1 MSPQNLAGFIILLA
15 LSLALTFA
23 IWASASRSLESLLN
37 QVLKLPDG
45 TRFYLRSFLIG
56 LLLAA
61 FAGSLGTT
69 FNFKAGDPFMEYVWK
84 VAAGL
89 QGVCEY
95 FFGFLLGYLILITVL
110 VAVLGAK
117 HEQ

>member
-1 MSPQNLAGFIILLA
+1 MSLQNLAGFVILLA
-15 LSLALTFA
+15 LSLALSFA
-23 IWASASRSLESLLN
+23 IWALVSKSLESLLN
-37 QVLKLPDG
+37 QALKLPDG
-45 TRFYLRSFLIG
+45 TTFYLRTFLIG

-61 FAGSLGTT
+61 SAGAFGTT
-69 FNFKAGDPFMEYVWK
+69 FDLKPSDHLMEYVWK

-95 FFGFLLGYLILITVL
+95 FLGFLLVYLILITIL
-110 VAVLGAK
+110 VAVLRAR

>member
-1 MSPQNLAGFIILLA
+1 MSAQDLAGFVILLA
-15 LSLALTFA
+15 LLLLLTFA
-23 IWASASRSLESLLN
+23 IWALVSKSLRGLLN

-45 TRFYLRSFLIG
+45 TTFYLRSFLLG

-69 FNFKAGDPFMEYVWK
+69 FDLKPGNPFMEYVWK
-84 VAAGL
+84 VAGGL
-89 QGVCEY
+89 DDFCRY
-95 FFGFLLGYLILITVL
+95 FFAFLLGYLALVTVL
-110 VAVLGAK
+110 VAVLRAK

>member
-1 MSPQNLAGFIILLA
+1 MIPHNLAGFVILLA
-15 LSLALTFA
+15 LSLLLAFATWALV
-23 IWASASRSLESLLN
+23 SKSLQGLLD
-37 QVLKLPDG
+37 QALKLPDG
-45 TRFYLRSFLIG
+45 TTFYLRSFLLG

-69 FNFKAGDPFMEYVWK
+69 FNLKPGDPFMEYVWR

-89 QGVCEY
+89 QEVCE
-95 FFGFLLGYLILITVL
+95 FLFAFLLGYLVL
-110 VAVLGAK
+110 VTVVAAVLRAK

>member
-1 MSPQNLAGFIILLA
+1 MTPQNLAGFVILLA
-15 LSLALTFA
+15 LSLALTLA
-23 IWASASRSLESLLN
+23 IWASVSRSLESLLN

-45 TRFYLRSFLIG
+45 TTFYLRSLLIG

-61 FAGSLGTT
+61 FAGGLGTT
-69 FNFKAGDPFMEYVWK
+69 FNFKPGDPFMEYVWR

-89 QGVCEY
+89 QEVCQY

-110 VAVLGAK
+110 VAVLRAK